1 MQPLRILVIE
11 DDALIGMLLADLL
24 EGMGHDVVAIA
35 ATEDAAVAAAE
46 RFRPN
51 FMTVDARLR
60 VGNGLAAVG
69 RIERHGAVP
78 HVFISGGPFA
88 PAQPGA
94 IVLQKPFV
102 ERELVRAMHRALG
115 GDTPE
120 ATGVGH

>member
-46 RFRPN
+46 RFRPE

-60 VGNGLAAVG
+60 DGNGVDAVG

-78 HVFISGGPFA
+78 HVFISGGLSDLA
-88 PAQPGA
+88 RPGA

-102 ERELVRAMHRALG
+102 EQELVRAMHRALG
-115 GDTPE
+115 GAAPLSRR
-120 ATGVGH
+120 AGP

>member
-60 VGNGLAAVG
+60 DGNGIDAVG
-69 RIERHGAVP
+69 RIERQGSVP
-78 HVFISGGPFA
+78 HVFISGGLSA

-94 IVLQKPFV
+94 IVLRKPFV
-102 ERELVRAMHRALG
+102 EHELVSAMHRALA
-115 GDTPE
+115 GDPPL
-120 ATGVGH
+120 ASGAAR